1 MSRAFSSMFWED
13 SQAARA
19 RAIPTP
25 APLGLCYPA
34 TAAGRWY
41 FSTTAADQ
49 AATLSLK
56 DARLFLDL
64 AVTDGGLLG
73 LADNRVALIT
83 LPPSTT

>member
-1 MSRAFSSMFWED
+1 MSRSFSSMFWED

-19 RAIPTP
+19 RTTPTP
-25 APLGLCYPA
+25 LSLCYPA

-41 FSTTAADQ
+41 VSTTAADQ

-56 DARLFLDL
+56 ADRAFLDL
-64 AVTDGGLLG
+64 AVTNGGILG
-73 LADNRVALIT
+73 LALDRVAMIS